1 MPSRLRA
8 LPGWKIFSGLK
19 VLSGLTIRGRCLVAA
34 GLAAAACALALDE
47 RDLLRVAVFVTAMPV
62 LALIVSGRGHRG
74 LIANRRIVPDRVP
87 VGVET
92 SVRLRL
98 RKRGRVAVANLEL
111 VDGVPRGMGARP
123 RFMLGMVGKAG
134 EEILEYPVRPRL
146 RGIHF
151 VGPAV
156 MRVSDPF
163 GLSEFEREMAGYDRL
178 IALPKV
184 VPLNG
189 LPSGADLGS
198 GEEGYVRSR
207 TGHGEDDSTVRQ
219 YRHGDD
225 MRRVHWKTTARRDE
239 LMVRV
244 EEHPW
249 WGGVTVLLDRRAAAH
264 RGRGAKSS
272 LEWAVSAVASIGA
285 HLHHYGQMVRVV
297 TQDGQVLSDGG
308 GVHVDDHDNEILLD
322 ALAVVQPVAQRDL
335 RWGTD
340 PAGGRELIAVLGET
354 TPPAVAEL
362 TRLRP
367 QGTLNLAVLLDVRA
381 WGREYGDGGV
391 ALAETAQR
399 LRASGWTAV
408 IAGGPDASIPAIWR
422 QLCERTSTP
431 LASEETS

>member
-1 MPSRLRA
+1 MLSRLRV
-8 LPGWKIFSGLK
+8 LPGFKVLSSLK

-47 RDLLRVAVFVTAMPV
+47 RDLLRVGVFVTAMPV
-62 LALIVSGRGHRG
+62 LALIVSRHGHHG
-74 LIANRRIVPDRVP
+74 LTATRRIVPDRVP
-87 VGVET
+87 VGTET
-92 SVRLRL
+92 SVRLRVG
-98 RKRGRVAVANLEL
+98 RRGRIAVANFEL
-111 VDGVPRGMGARP
+111 VDGVPRGLGARP
-123 RFMLGMVGKAG
+123 RFVLSMVGRASNTV
-134 EEILEYPVRPRL
+134 LEYPIRPRL
-146 RGIHF
+146 RGIHS
-151 VGPAV
+151 VGPAI

-163 GLSEFEREMAGYDRL
+163 GLSEFEREMAGHNRL
-178 IALPKV
+178 IALPRV
-184 VPLNG
+184 VPLSG
-189 LPSGADLGS
+189 LPTGAGLGS

-285 HLHHYGQMVRVV
+285 HMHRYGQMVRVV
-297 TQDGQVLSDGG
+297 TEDGQVLSDGG

-322 ALAVVQPVAQRDL
+322 ALSVVQPVAQRDL
-335 RWGTD
+335 RWGAD

-381 WGREYGDGGV
+381 WSREYGDGGV
-391 ALAETAQR
+391 ALRETAQR
-399 LRASGWTAV
+399 LCASGWTVV
-408 IAGGPDASIPAIWR
+408 IADGPDASIPALWR
-422 QLCERTSTP
+422 RLCERTSTP
-431 LASEETS
+431 LASEEKS